1 MREETPAYRTHTGSR
16 GARARRPGATGHAEL
31 GYSMQKFEVFDVTP
45 STSA

>member
-1 MREETPAYRTHTGSR
+1 MSQGR
-16 GARARRPGATGHAEL
+16 GAGSGSADGGG